1 MNDYQ
6 PLQIDASIASYVD
19 IESFL
24 RPAFSSDG
32 KLFAYLSDASGT
44 HQLWSRP
51 PDGGAPVAL
60 TRMDEPVGNWAF
72 SPCSHDLIFTMDC
85 GGDERHQLWLLR
97 EGADNPVALTSDPTT
112 VHVWGCWSP
121 DGTRIAY
128 GANARDKTQMD
139 IYVMDLRSGA
149 AMCVHQGAGYQD
161 PLAFFSD
168 GESLLLRDWTG
179 GPHNQTLQRLTLDG
193 FVISPLLPH
202 DGRAEYRAVRMRR
215 DGTGF
220 YVLCDQESDHF
231 RIGFV
236 PLSGGP
242 VQWLISVADQTIDA
256 MALAADQQRM
266 AYVVNAGGWNHVHVR
281 NLASGEDRC
290 LQGLPAGVVSSLS
303 WIPEKDEL
311 IFPFEGAATPP
322 SIWKADV
329 ASNTAAAFISSAIG
343 TTPLADFV
351 EPELIHVASFDG
363 LQVPCFVYRPRV
375 PADASGYPVVVI
387 VHGGP
392 AMAWT
397 ANFRAD
403 VQYLLARGVM
413 VVGPNVRGSSG
424 YGRSYHEL
432 DDKHLR
438 MDSVSDLQAV
448 RLWLDRQSEVDS
460 QRVAVFGR
468 SYGGFMVLAALT
480 EYPES
485 WRLGVDFYGIANFH
499 TLLQTT
505 GPWRR
510 DLRAAEYGDP
520 SIDAELL
527 ERISPI
533 HRMNRL
539 NAPLLIVH
547 GLDDPRVTPGE
558 SEMLHSVVR
567 GLGKPVQYLRI
578 PHEGHGFARRSNRHI
593 VYAALDRFLDRY
605 L

>member
-1 MNDYQ
+1 MKNHP
-6 PLQIDASIASYVD
+6 PLQIDTTIASYVD
-19 IESFL
+19 IDSFL

-32 KLFAYLSDASGT
+32 RRFGYLSDASGT
-44 HQLWSRP
+44 HQIWMRSP
-51 PDGGAPVAL
+51 GDDAPVQL

-72 SPCSHDLIFTMDC
+72 SPCSLDLIFTTDC

-97 EGADNPVALTSDPTT
+97 EGTDNPVALTADATT

-128 GANARDKTQMD
+128 SANARAKTQMD
-139 IYVMDLRSGA
+139 LYIMDLRSGVA
-149 AMCVHQGAGYQD
+149 SCVHQGTGYQD
-161 PLAFFSD
+161 PLAFFAD
-168 GESLLLRDWTG
+168 GESVLLRDWTG
-179 GPHNQTLQRLTLDG
+179 GPHNQSLQRLALNTG
-193 FVISPLLPH
+193 AISALLPH

-231 RIGFV
+231 RIGFAA
-236 PLSGGP
+236 LAGGP
-242 VQWLISVADQTIDA
+242 VQWLVSVADRTIDA

-266 AYVVNAGGWNHVHVR
+266 AYTVNAGGWNHLHIR
-281 NLASGEDRC
+281 NLESGEDRRIE
-290 LQGLPAGVVSSLS
+290 GLPAGVAGSLS
-303 WIPEKDEL
+303 WIPEKNEL

-322 SIWKADV
+322 SIWKADA
-329 ASNTAAAFISSAIG
+329 ASSSAEVFIPPVVG
-343 TTPLADFV
+343 TIPLADFV
-351 EPELIHVASFDG
+351 EPELVHVESFDA
-363 LQVPCFVYRPRV
+363 LQVPCFLYRPRT
-375 PADASGYPVVVI
+375 PCPPSGYPVVVI

-403 VQYLLARGVM
+403 VQYLVARGVM

-424 YGRSYHEL
+424 YGRRYHEL

-520 SIDAELL
+520 AVDAELL
-527 ERISPI
+527 KRISPI

-539 NAPLLIVH
+539 NAPLLIVQ

-558 SEMLHSVVR
+558 SEMLHSVIR

-593 VYAALDRFLDRY
+593 VYAALDRFLDQY